1 MDQITESKGR
11 LVDHAYRQLE
21 ELYVTMELEP
31 GSVWSE
37 AQLSELI
44 GIGRT
49 PVREAVQKMASGH
62 LVFIRRRHG
71 IEILPIDVQDQL
83 LVLETRRELERLIT
97 VRAARR
103 ASAMERAELSD
114 LASKIDAAGIGGDI
128 RVFLRYYYSAKT
140 FLAACARN
148 PHAARSLEPLW
159 TLSRRFYF
167 AHQKDYRDLPKVAK
181 LHAAAARAVAAGD
194 EQEAA
199 AASDRLID
207 YADEFARK
215 PIFGNF

>member
-1 MDQITESKGR
+1 MDQIIESKGR
-11 LVDHAYRQLE
+11 LVDDAYRLLE

-31 GSVWSE
+31 GSIWSE
-37 AQLSELI
+37 AQLSKLV

-103 ASAMERAELSD
+103 ASATERAKLSE
-114 LASKIDAAGIGGDI
+114 LASEIDAAGSSGDI
-128 RVFLRYYYSAKT
+128 KLFLRHYYSAKT
-140 FLAACARN
+140 FLGACARN
-148 PHAARSLEPLW
+148 PHAVRSLEVLW

-167 AHQKDYRDLPKVAK
+167 AHQKDYGDLAKVAK

-207 YADEFARK
+207 YADDFARK
-215 PIFGNF
+215 LIFGNF

>member
-1 MDQITESKGR
+1 MDQVTESKGR
-11 LVDHAYRQLE
+11 LVDHAYRLLE
-21 ELYVTMELEP
+21 ELYVILALEP
-31 GSVWSE
+31 GSIWSE
-37 AQLSELI
+37 AQLGELI

-49 PVREAVQKMASGH
+49 PVREAIQKMASRH

-71 IEILPIDVQDQL
+71 IEILPIDIQDQL

-103 ASAMERAELSD
+103 ASETERAKLSD
-114 LASKIDAAGIGGDI
+114 LASQIDAAGTNGDI
-128 RVFLRYYYSAKT
+128 KAFLRHYYSAKT

-167 AHQKDYRDLPKVAK
+167 AYQKDYGDLQKVAK

-207 YADEFARK
+207 YAGDFARK
-215 PIFGNF
+215 QIFGNF